1 MLETF
6 LLPFSM
12 AAGGVLVASPIIIHL
27 INRMRFKRIRWAAM
41 EFLLKS
47 QKRNRRRLIIEQ
59 LILLLLRITLVVL
72 AALIL
77 ARFIG
82 FAFALTPQNRQHIV
96 ILDDTL
102 SMGDQWLEDGETR
115 TSFKAG
121 KKLIGDEI
129 AKNALLASKTQQM
142 KLILSSRPEEVI
154 FDQRLSDSTKRDLET
169 LLATIDKETALH
181 VDLLNSVKKAHK
193 LFGDTPQDQRILYIV
208 SDFRSNDWS
217 EPKSKELFDELK
229 ALADLG
235 VYVKFVDVAH
245 PARKDSEAEQR
256 YHDNLAIVH
265 LVPEARVV
273 AQDTGAELKVVVA
286 NYSPSDAKNIHV
298 RIRLN
303 GQDRL
308 GSDVPIDVIPA
319 GAQVEKSVPALYF
332 DQPGPNLVSAH
343 IDPQETG
350 LNIDNVRYAVI
361 DVRKR
366 VPILMIDGDNTSRT
380 GSDRFYMERLFGT
393 ENRPGLPG
401 FQVEAGSPSRLEEA
415 DLERYPSIFLFNV
428 PRLTDKA
435 LQNLDSYVR
444 EGGSVAFF
452 LGDRVDPEFYNKKL
466 FADGQGL
473 FPAPLADRIPPDLT
487 DDEKRE
493 REEGRRGAGLPP
505 RYLEPRDLSH
515 PIFKDMAMIG
525 QDQKLQLHPLFEV
538 VFRFELN
545 IDRHFPVARTRWAP
559 RAGRDQELASLPN
572 TKSSDDFKD
581 GIQKLLERL
590 PIDDPKYKPYAGRL
604 KDHRD
609 TIRNLLAGKE
619 PLYKV
624 AAELEKTLTDT
635 GDPTK
640 PDKAVNLV
648 EFWTMPETAGLKTD
662 FERMHNAVKYGDPL
676 LIESRYGKGRV
687 LVCTTALTSRWSNMG
702 GVFELA
708 VNFLGSL
715 EKYLIGV
722 HKDTDLLVGTPLD
735 ISLDQTRY
743 DTKMRRFRRRDM
755 DAAAPGG
762 NAGGNAPGKGS
773 NLIDLGEQQQVGS
786 PVNGRIHFRFADALE
801 PGMYVLEFYPAA
813 GVAGG
818 KPEQRSFAFNVDTA
832 AESNLLRYRITR
844 EDLERTVPNSKL
856 YTLGADRF
864 SDLAEQKADL
874 SKKPWLYLAFLIVL
888 VIEQALAVHLSF
900 HLRGGPAPGAVARPG
915 TASA

>member
-6 LLPFSM
+6 MLPFSM

-59 LILLLLRITLVVL
+59 LILLLLRIILVVL

-82 FAFALTPQNRQHIV
+82 FAFALTPQNRQHVV

-115 TSFKAG
+115 TSFKSA
-121 KKLIGDEI
+121 KKLIHDEI

-142 KLILSSRPEEVI
+142 KLILASRPEEVV

-169 LLATIDKETALH
+169 LLATMDKETALH
-181 VDLLNSVKKAHK
+181 VDLLQSVKKARK

-319 GAQVEKSVPALYF
+319 GAQVEKTVPALYF

-343 IDPQETG
+343 IDPTETG

-366 VPILMIDGDNTSRT
+366 VPILMIDGDNTART
-380 GSDRFYMERLFGT
+380 GSDRFYMEKMFGT

-435 LQNLDSYVR
+435 LQNLDGYVR

-473 FPAPLADRIPPDLT
+473 FPAPLADRFTAELT
-487 DDEKRE
+487 EEEKRE
-493 REEGRRGAGLPP
+493 REEGRRGADLPP
-505 RYLEPRDLSH
+505 RYLEPRDLTH
-515 PIFKDMAMIG
+515 PVFKDMLGA
-525 QDQKLQLHPLFEV
+525 DQKLHPLFEV
-538 VFRFELN
+538 LFRFELN
-545 IDRHFPVARTRWAP
+545 IDRHFPIARTRWSP
-559 RAGRDQELASLPN
+559 RPGRDQEIASLPN

-590 PIDDPKYKPYAGRL
+590 PIDDPKFKPYAGRL
-604 KDHRD
+604 KEHRD

-624 AAELEKTLTDT
+624 AAELERTLQDA
-635 GDPTK
+635 GDPNK
-640 PDKAVNLV
+640 PDKANLI
-648 EFWTMPETAGLKTD
+648 EFWTMPEVASLKTD
-662 FERMHNAVKYGDPL
+662 FERMHDAVKYGDAL

-687 LVCTTALTSRWSNMG
+687 VVCTTALTSRWSNMG
-702 GVFELA
+702 GIFEFA
-708 VNFLGSL
+708 VIFLGAL
-715 EKYLIGV
+715 EKHLIGV
-722 HKDTDLLVGTPLD
+722 QKDADLLVGTPLD

-743 DTKMRRFRRRDM
+743 DTKMRRFRWRET
-755 DAAAPGG
+755 DAAQKG
-762 NAGGNAPGKGS
+762 NAAKSN

-786 PVNGRIHFRFADALE
+786 PVNGRIHFRFADAME

-813 GVAGG
+813 GLSGG

-844 EDLERTVPNSKL
+844 EDLERTVPNSRL
-856 YTLGADRF
+856 YSLGADRF

-874 SKKPWLYLAFLIVL
+874 SKKPWLYLAFLVVL
-888 VIEQALAVHLSF
+888 LIEQALAVHLSF
-900 HLRGGPAPGAVARPG
+900 HLRGGPAPGAVARPE
-915 TASA
+915 TATV